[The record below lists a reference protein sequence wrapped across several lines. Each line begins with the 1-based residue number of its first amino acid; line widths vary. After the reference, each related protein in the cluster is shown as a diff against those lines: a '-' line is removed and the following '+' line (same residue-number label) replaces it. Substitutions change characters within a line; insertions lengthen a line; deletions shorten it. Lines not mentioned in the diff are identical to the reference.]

1 MPVVGSADVQ
11 SIATGIGIV
20 LTTIG
25 LAVAGVWQ
33 GIKTLRKEKPAE
45 PTAFVGGVLME
56 NASMTALSERLR
68 TNSEDVRAN
77 TSALGEV
84 AQQIERLRDKL

>member
-33 GIKTLRKEKPAE
+33 GIKTLRKEPSNE
-45 PTAFVGGVLME
+45 PLRTVGGVLMD
-56 NASMTALSERLR
+56 NHSMIILSERLR
-68 TNSEDVRAN
+68 ENGEDVRAN
-77 TSALGEV
+77 TDAQREV
-84 AQQIERLRDKL
+84 AHQIERLRDKL